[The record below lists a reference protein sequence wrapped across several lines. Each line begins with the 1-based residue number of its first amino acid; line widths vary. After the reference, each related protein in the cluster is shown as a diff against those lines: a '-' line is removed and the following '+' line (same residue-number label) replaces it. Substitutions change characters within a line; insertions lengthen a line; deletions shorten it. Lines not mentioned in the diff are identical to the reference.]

1 MSDFLVHEA
10 AWARAREMPDEV
22 AFYLED
28 APPVTF
34 GAVARE
40 ARALANAMAQLGLR
54 AGDTVSFLLPN
65 WREAVPINIA
75 ASALGL
81 AINPIVPIYRDAEC
95 LHILKDAGTRLLFVP
110 ELWRGFAY
118 ADMIQGL
125 RDQLPALEHVIVV
138 RPQRAGASSYEEFVR
153 KGEGRDTPLPDVDP
167 DAVKLVLY
175 TSGTTGPAKA
185 VLHSHRTLAASRAEG
200 AAYWRVSEGDVV
212 FMPSPVTHIT
222 GYSLAVEWP
231 FFAPV
236 KAALMLRWEAGAAI
250 DYIER
255 VQATLTVGATPFLQ
269 ELVAEARRR
278 GTGVPSLRMFACG
291 GAAVPPDLM
300 RLANATFTN
309 CRCHRM
315 YGSTEAPAITRGWM
329 DAGEEELAAVTDGR
343 IIDWDVAVRDS
354 AGAPCSVG
362 TDGEILVRGPGLFIG
377 YRNAAQTAASFSPDG
392 YFMTG
397 DIGHVTAEGAI
408 CITGRSKDIIIRGG
422 ENLSAKEI
430 EDVLHRH
437 PAIAEAAAVSMPH
450 ARLGECVCA
459 FLILSDAAAAPQ
471 FDELVRF
478 VASSGLARQ
487 KIPERIEI
495 VQSFPR
501 TPSGKIRKDQLR
513 ATIRE
518 MLAREAGAQVP
529 LRQKPGI

>member
-1 MSDFLVHEA
+1 MADFLVHEG
-10 AWARAREMPDEV
+10 AWERARDVPDEV

-40 ARALANAMAQLGLR
+40 ARALANGMAQLGLR

-65 WREAVPINIA
+65 WLEAVPINIA

-81 AINPIVPIYRDAEC
+81 AVNPIVPIYRDAEC
-95 LHILKDAGTRLLFVP
+95 LHILKDSGARLLFVP
-110 ELWRGFAY
+110 ESWRGFAY
-118 ADMIQGL
+118 ADMIHGL
-125 RDQLPALEHVIVV
+125 RDRLPSLEHVIVV
-138 RPQRAGASSYEEFVR
+138 HGNAADASSYEALLR
-153 KGEGRDTPLPDVDP
+153 KGEDRDVPLPDVDP

-185 VLHSHRTLAASRAEG
+185 VLHSHRSLAASRGAGAE
-200 AAYWRVSEGDVV
+200 YWRPSADDVV

-255 VQATLTVGATPFLQ
+255 VGATLTVGATPFLQ

-291 GAAVPPDLM
+291 GAAVPPDLI
-300 RLANATFTN
+300 RLANTVLTN

-315 YGSTEAPAITRGWM
+315 YGSTEAPAVTRGWM
-329 DAGEEELAAVTDGR
+329 DAGEEELAATTDGR

-354 AGAPCSVG
+354 AGGPCPVG
-362 TDGEILVRGPGLFIG
+362 SDGEILVRGAGLFLG
-377 YRNAAQTAASFSPDG
+377 YRDAAQTEASFSADG
-392 YFMTG
+392 YFLTG
-397 DIGHVTAEGAI
+397 DIGHVTEEGAI

-450 ARLGECVCA
+450 ARLGESVCA
-459 FLILSDAAAAPQ
+459 FLIIAEAAATPR
-471 FDELVRF
+471 FDELVQF
-478 VASSGLARQ
+478 VAGAGLARQ

-513 ATIRE
+513 AMIRE
-518 MLAREAGAQVP
+518 QLARERTTPVATDST
-529 LRQKPGI
+529 

>member
-1 MSDFLVHEA
+1 MHEA
-10 AWARAREMPDEV
+10 AWARARHVPDEV
-22 AFYLED
+22 ALYLED
-28 APPVTF
+28 EPPVSF
-34 GAVARE
+34 GAVTRE
-40 ARALANAMAQLGLR
+40 ARALAAGMAQLGLR
-54 AGDTVSFLLPN
+54 AGNTVSFLLPN
-65 WREAVPINIA
+65 WREAMPINIA

-95 LHILKDAGTRLLFVP
+95 LHILKDAGTRLLFVADT
-110 ELWRGFAY
+110 WRGFGY
-118 ADMIQGL
+118 AAMIQDL
-125 RDQLPALEHVIVV
+125 RSQLPALEHVIAV
-138 RPQRAGASSYEEFVR
+138 RPQRADASSYQALLR
-153 KGEGRDTPLPDVDP
+153 NGEGRDVHLPEVDP
-167 DAVKLVLY
+167 DAIKLVLY

-185 VLHSHRTLAASRAEG
+185 VLHTHRTLAAGRGAG
-200 AAYWRVSEGDVV
+200 AAYWRVGADDVV

-222 GYSLAVEWP
+222 GYSLALEWP

-255 VQATLTVGATPFLQ
+255 VHATLTVGATPFLQ

-291 GAAVPPDLM
+291 GAAVPPDLI

-315 YGSTEAPAITRGWM
+315 YGSTEAPAVTKGWM
-329 DAGEEELAAVTDGR
+329 DAGEEELAAATDGR
-343 IIDWDVAVRDS
+343 IIDWDVVVRDPG
-354 AGAPCSVG
+354 GAACPIGC
-362 TDGEILVRGPGLFIG
+362 DGEIFVRGPGLFIG
-377 YRNAAQTAASFSPDG
+377 YRSTSQTAASFSHDG

-397 DIGHVTAEGAI
+397 DIGHVTADGAI

-459 FLILSDAAAAPQ
+459 FLILSDTAAAPG
-471 FDELVRF
+471 FDEIVRF

-513 ATIRE
+513 ARIRE
-518 MLAREAGAQVP
+518 TLEREASNLVD
-529 LRQKPGI
+529 

>member
-1 MSDFLVHEA
+1 MSELLVHQA
-10 AWARAREMPDEV
+10 AWAKAQHKPDEIALYV
-22 AFYLED
+22 ED
-28 APPVTF
+28 APPISF
-34 GAVARE
+34 GALARE
-40 ARALANAMAQLGLR
+40 ARALAAGMAQLGLR
-54 AGDTVSFLLPN
+54 PGDTVSFLLPN

-81 AINPIVPIYRDAEC
+81 AVNPIVPIYRGAEC
-95 LHILKDAGTRLLFVP
+95 LHILKDAGARLVFIP
-110 ELWRGFAY
+110 QSWRGFAY
-118 ADMIQGL
+118 ADMIEGL
-125 RDQLPALEHVIVV
+125 RDRLPALEHVVVV
-138 RPQRAGASSYEEFVR
+138 RAAEGNTAGSYEELLR
-153 KGEGRDTPLPDVDP
+153 KGEGRNLDLPEVDP
-167 DAVKLVLY
+167 DSVKLVLY

-185 VLHSHRTLAASRAEG
+185 VLHTHRTLAASRGAG
-200 AAYWRVSEGDVV
+200 AAYWRVCADDVV

-231 FFAPV
+231 FFAPL

-255 VQATLTVGATPFLQ
+255 VGATLTVGATPFLQ

-315 YGSTEAPAITRGWM
+315 YGSTEAPAVTRGWM
-329 DAGEEELAAVTDGR
+329 DAGEEELAATTDGR
-343 IIDWDVAVRDS
+343 IIDWDLSVRDPS
-354 AGAPCSVG
+354 GAACPTGV
-362 TDGEILVRGPGLFIG
+362 DGEILVRGPGLFIG
-377 YRNAAQTAASFSPDG
+377 YRDPEQTAASFSHDR

-397 DIGHVTAEGAI
+397 DIGHVTAQGAI

-437 PAIAEAAAVSMPH
+437 PGIVEAAAVSMPH

-459 FLILSDAAAAPQ
+459 YLVLADADTAPG

-478 VASSGLARQ
+478 VADAGLARQ

-513 ATIRE
+513 AMIRE
-518 MLAREAGAQVP
+518 TLQREAGA
-529 LRQKPGI
+529 